1 MESKL
6 FTPENDELL
15 IALVRDHPVLYK
27 LKDKNYRDNNIKDNV
42 WKEISF
48 SIGKSANDCKT
59 RWRTIRDSYKK
70 TLKKMKMGTG
80 SAAKNKSKY
89 NDDALSFLN
98 EQEEERRT
106 KSSIMIEKHI
116 ENTASLDCSEITVSD
131 SAHQTENYNSE
142 MYIEPTSETSI
153 NEYDNNLNNTSNVVP
168 NEIFKN
174 DNEKQKKGGNKER
187 LLQEIRQG
195 REERLKMFKEIK
207 QQSENHPIQIFFKS
221 MASTVMTFSPEL
233 VVEARNRVCNI
244 VSEIELRAL
253 KTNISMGTMDQE
265 TASTIASEESLQSYS
280 RIPVDEPNPNNNNFT
295 YLNYL
300 PMTYD

>member
-6 FTPENDELL
+6 FTPENDEQL

-98 EQEEERRT
+98 EQEEERR
-106 KSSIMIEKHI
+106 
-116 ENTASLDCSEITVSD
+116 
-131 SAHQTENYNSE
+131 
-142 MYIEPTSETSI
+142 
-153 NEYDNNLNNTSNVVP
+153 
-168 NEIFKN
+168 
-174 DNEKQKKGGNKER
+174 
-187 LLQEIRQG
+187 
-195 REERLKMFKEIK
+195 
-207 QQSENHPIQIFFKS
+207 
-221 MASTVMTFSPEL
+221 
-233 VVEARNRVCNI
+233 
-244 VSEIELRAL
+244 
-253 KTNISMGTMDQE
+253 
-265 TASTIASEESLQSYS
+265 
-280 RIPVDEPNPNNNNFT
+280 
-295 YLNYL
+295 
-300 PMTYD
+300 